1 MSLRP
6 ATAAFRITAIVLTV
20 VFIISEAAGLK
31 TLAFTPG
38 NAWHNV
44 GLVFAYWLDMLP
56 QGFCLGALWVATNVF
71 HRLGRGEAFNPAVV
85 KGLRG
90 IGLNLVL
97 SAVSAI
103 LIVPCVKPL
112 FQDLGQNS
120 LTLGLAFNANVE
132 SVTIGLIG
140 LVLYMVARQGSA
152 LKTELESFV

>member
-20 VFIISEAAGLK
+20 VFIISESAGLK

-97 SAVSAI
+97 SAVAAI
-103 LIVPCVKPL
+103 LIVPCLKPL
-112 FQDLGQNS
+112 LQGFGESFVLS
-120 LTLGLAFNANVE
+120 LAFNANVE

>member
-6 ATAAFRITAIVLTV
+6 ATAAFRITAIVLTI
-20 VFIISEAAGLK
+20 VFIISESAGLK
-31 TLAFTPG
+31 TLAFVHG

-44 GLVFAYWLDMLP
+44 GLVFAYWIDMLP

-90 IGLNLVL
+90 IGLNLVM

-103 LIVPCVKPL
+103 LIVPCLKPL
-112 FQDLGQNS
+112 LQGLGES
-120 LTLGLAFNANVE
+120 FVLSLAFNANVE